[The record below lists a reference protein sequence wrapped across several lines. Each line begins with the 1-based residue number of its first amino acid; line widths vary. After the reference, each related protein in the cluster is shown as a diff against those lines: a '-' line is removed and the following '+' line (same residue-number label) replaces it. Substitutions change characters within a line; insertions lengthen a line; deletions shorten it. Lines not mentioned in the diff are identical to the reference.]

1 MNTPRLRWE
10 KWNQFGYMSAVC
22 HDVHYTI
29 GPPFRGTG
37 YGVVFGASTLGQPP
51 TLKKAKALAQAHFDA
66 LCGAIEK
73 MKEDK

>member
-10 KWNQFGYMSAVC
+10 MWGMRSYRAIVYDDAVYC
-22 HDVHYTI
+22 
-29 GPPFRGTG
+29 
-37 YGVVFGASTLGQPP
+37 VVETLDGKAFCADFAGSVLGR
-51 TLKKAKALAQAHFDA
+51 TATVLAAKALAQAHFDA